1 MSNWIDP
8 QAKVALTAKIGDFIK
23 IWAFAHVMQGVEIG
37 EYCSIGGC
45 AEIGKDSHIGNHTR
59 IGYGVF
65 IPYDSQ
71 IGNYVF
77 IGPRVVFTDDRY
89 PKVENESYKPEPP
102 IVEDYA
108 SIGAGAVIL
117 PGIRIGSHAMIG
129 AGAVVTHD
137 VEPFAV
143 VVGNPARH
151 IQIKEKD
158 DASRSPGIS

>member
-8 QAKVALTAKIGDFIK
+8 QAKVSLAAYLGDFIK
-23 IWAFAHVMQGVEIG
+23 VWAFAHVMDGVTLG
-37 EYCSIGGC
+37 DYCSVGGC
-45 AEIGKDSHIGNHTR
+45 AEIGRNSFIGEHTR

-65 IPYDSQ
+65 IPNKSR
-71 IGNYVF
+71 IGSYCF

-89 PKVENESYKPEPP
+89 PSVENEDYKAEPP
-102 IVEDYA
+102 VVEDHA

-117 PGIRIGSHAMIG
+117 PGVKIGHHAMIG

-137 VEPFAV
+137 VKPYAV

-151 IQIKEKD
+151 IKIKEKAD
-158 DASRSPGIS
+158 GDRSADVS